1 MIAQSDGV
9 LTSHL
14 LQPAASD
21 KKSPI
26 YVIQTT
32 YESYSQLTALQDSR
46 EFRDLSLDAL
56 NVSEL
61 DVSNDTVNADVLADN
76 QQILV
81 GVARVKAK
89 HFDAV
94 ELATNFVGDVNE
106 QGLSVESEFYIDV
119 NEPNTLV
126 FHEIYSS
133 GKQVNEYL
141 TSSTYN
147 SFASDFGPM
156 LKTGQLASR
165 DVAIYPVNSDISRFY
180 PGQVAGMNLL
190 DDILKSM
197 PDLSLSLEV
206 NNKYV
211 RPVNATKTSDVG
223 GYLSVDPSSV
233 RTVPTDI

>member
-1 MIAQSDGV
+1 M
-9 LTSHL
+9 
-14 LQPAASD
+14 
-21 KKSPI
+21 
-26 YVIQTT
+26 
-32 YESYSQLTALQDSR
+32 
-46 EFRDLSLDAL
+46 
-56 NVSEL
+56 
-61 DVSNDTVNADVLADN
+61 
-76 QQILV
+76 
-81 GVARVKAK
+81 
-89 HFDAV
+89 
-94 ELATNFVGDVNE
+94 
-106 QGLSVESEFYIDV
+106 ESEFYVDV

-165 DVAIYPVNSDISRFY
+165 DVAIYPVNSEISRFY

-223 GYLSVDPSSV
+223 GYLSVRSISSV
-233 RTVPTDI
+233 ATDSTYGYLTSADPYTNFRTTAFSQSKEIS